1 NTATGN
7 TAKVIIDKTN
17 PKIVAI
23 DVDIN
28 QVPVYKAGFKLSD
41 HFKIEEKYLR
51 SVSCTLAQRSGLGRA
66 KAWELDKAIH
76 DEGLMTAQI
85 ISEDM
90 ANNTSDT
97 LKYSFYVDGTA
108 PKPILRVGNKTLN
121 NERVEEIGNTATL
134 DIGLDRIEMGDE
146 KPDRYT
152 RLEIQDQ
159 DGKVIKNLMG
169 NQKEMT
175 LASYPF
181 SSGNGKFKIVTEA
194 RDDVGNAMEATY
206 WVQLSSEGSV
216 GDVTTTNIISHW
228 WFVLGEHYYSSFY
241 PLSFWW
247 LKKEKK
253 KMRGRH

>member
-1 NTATGN
+1 MA
-7 TAKVIIDKTN
+7 
-17 PKIVAI
+17 P
-23 DVDIN
+23 
-28 QVPVYKAGFKLSD
+28 
-41 HFKIEEKYLR
+41 R
-51 SVSCTLAQRSGLGRA
+51 SALGHA

-121 NERVEEIGNTATL
+121 EKKVEEIGSGSTL
-134 DIGLDRIEMGDE
+134 NIGLDRIEMGDE

-152 RLEIQDQ
+152 KMEIQNQ
-159 DGKVIKNLMG
+159 DGKVIENLMG

-175 LASYPF
+175 SASYPF

-216 GDVTTTNIISHW
+216 GDVTTTNIIPPW
-228 WFVLGEHYYSSFY
+228 WFVLGGTLLLII
-241 PLSFWW
+241 LSIVF
-247 LKKEKK
+247 LVVKKRKEKNQ
-253 KMRGRH
+253 G